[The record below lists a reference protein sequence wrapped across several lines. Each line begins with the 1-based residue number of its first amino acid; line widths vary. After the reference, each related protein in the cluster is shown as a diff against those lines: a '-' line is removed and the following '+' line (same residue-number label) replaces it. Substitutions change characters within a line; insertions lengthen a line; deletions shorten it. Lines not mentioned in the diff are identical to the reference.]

1 MKDIEKDKMDY
12 FRQNNATKSNR
23 LVGKLRIDL
32 FLLFLLFSCLASAE
46 SRYQAGDT
54 FQDCSICPVMVV
66 VPAGSFM
73 MGSSED
79 GGRRTEDERPQHQV
93 TIAKPFAVGKYEVTV
108 REYAAFID
116 ETGGLGSNEWR
127 NTFFKQ
133 SDAHPVVSVSW
144 EDATGFTHWLSVKT
158 GHQYRLLSE
167 AEWEYVARAGTTTSY
182 TFGPT
187 ISKNMVNFNNNNGG
201 TVAVG
206 SYPANAFGLH
216 DVHGN
221 VWEWVEDCWHRDYN
235 GAPTD
240 GSAWLSSCED
250 ESFNMLRGGSWL
262 FHSIDL
268 RSAVRLAEGAAIR
281 HNSVGFRVARTL

>member
-1 MKDIEKDKMDY
+1 M
-12 FRQNNATKSNR
+12 
-23 LVGKLRIDL
+23 
-32 FLLFLLFSCLASAE
+32 LLLLFSCLASAE

-54 FQDCSICPVMVV
+54 FQDCSVCPEMVV

-73 MGSSED
+73 MGSPAGEA
-79 GGRRTEDERPQHQV
+79 GREKDEGPRHQV

-108 REYAAFID
+108 REYTAFID
-116 ETGGLGSNEWR
+116 ETGGLDDSDSWR
-127 NTFFKQ
+127 DPFFKQ
-133 SDAHPVVSVSW
+133 SDTHPVVKVSW
-144 EDATGFTHWLSVKT
+144 HDATGFAFWLSMKT

-167 AEWEYVARAGTTTSY
+167 AEWEYAARAGTTTAYSS
-182 TFGPT
+182 GPV
-187 ISKNMVNFNNNNGG
+187 IFKNMANFDNNNGG

-240 GSAWLSSCED
+240 GSAWLNNCEN
-250 ESFNMLRGGSWL
+250 ENWRVLRGGSWDNNPR
-262 FHSIDL
+262 DL
-268 RSAVRLAEGAAIR
+268 RSADRAWFVDWLRSFSR
-281 HNSVGFRVARTL
+281 GFRVARTL